1 MCEKQNLKSQ
11 NGKIWTDLCK
21 TMQPEVFTR
30 ELERDVCKT
39 TWREL
44 EMMKVTAYKKKKEKS
59 ERISGQNHQESF
71 KSKGNSDHIPK
82 ASRQLGG
89 IAPSKTL
96 QSSLPAEEMNYMG
109 WQGKWCKSAQQ
120 VSLGKYS
127 HHWDSRSPEQV
138 EVLKGFKSTGSLYK
152 IWMGCCL
159 SETGGTRAGV
169 TRAGIASTFPSRS
182 EV

>member
-1 MCEKQNLKSQ
+1 
-11 NGKIWTDLCK
+11 
-21 TMQPEVFTR
+21 MQPEVFTR

-109 WQGKWCKSAQQ
+109 DRENGANQ
-120 VSLGKYS
+120 L
-127 HHWDSRSPEQV
+127 SRSLLRSTVTIETQDLQSKWKFWRD
-138 EVLKGFKSTGSLYK
+138 LKALAACIKYE
-152 IWMGCCL
+152 WDAVCL
-159 SETGGTRAGV
+159 KQEAPGLV
-169 TRAGIASTFPSRS
+169 
-182 EV
+182 